1 MTWFKKY
8 DVLSKL
14 IAVLIAVMLW
24 FYVASVNNYE
34 ETFKVKD
41 IVPSFIGA
49 EELMTSKNLMVVGDY
64 SVDVEIAG
72 SRRDILTLNVSDI
85 KVQVDLSS
93 VTNAGTYELPYTVS
107 LPSSAYV
114 LRNKDPQKLSVK
126 LDEED
131 VRVIP
136 IKITTDEVAAEGF
149 VIDKSNLIITPRELK
164 LTGLQEEI
172 DRISYAE
179 VVLGHKDVKADI
191 SGKFS
196 YSFYDVDGRQLK
208 DISVNAD
215 YDSVDVVIPV
225 LKIKEV
231 PLSLDIQGADSFI
244 KYVNYTFSP
253 ATVKIAGDE
262 SVVEQMTSLPVGALK
277 ISEISSGMQKTF
289 TITPLEGIL
298 NLSGEMEATATVTFD
313 GLSKKTV
320 KTTLIEVVN
329 TYTLPSGYKIR
340 PVTTSIDVDILGT
353 DETLAKVND
362 KNVRAVADLQSTV
375 LSKGTHP
382 INVSII
388 VDGVPETAVAN
399 AGEYVIYVEVS

>member
-24 FYVASVNNYE
+24 FYVVSVNNYE

-196 YSFYDVDGRQLK
+196 YSFYDVDGKQLK

-215 YDSVDVVIPV
+215 YDSVDVVMPV

-289 TITPLEGIL
+289 TITPPEGIL

>member
-24 FYVASVNNYE
+24 FYVVSVNNYE

>member
-1 MTWFKKY
+1 M
-8 DVLSKL
+8 
-14 IAVLIAVMLW
+14 
-24 FYVASVNNYE
+24 
-34 ETFKVKD
+34 
-41 IVPSFIGA
+41 
-49 EELMTSKNLMVVGDY
+49 
-64 SVDVEIAG
+64 
-72 SRRDILTLNVSDI
+72 
-85 KVQVDLSS
+85 
-93 VTNAGTYELPYTVS
+93 
-107 LPSSAYV
+107 
-114 LRNKDPQKLSVK
+114 
-126 LDEED
+126 
-131 VRVIP
+131 
-136 IKITTDEVAAEGF
+136 
-149 VIDKSNLIITPRELK
+149 
-164 LTGLQEEI
+164 
-172 DRISYAE
+172 
-179 VVLGHKDVKADI
+179 
-191 SGKFS
+191 
-196 YSFYDVDGRQLK
+196 K

>member
-196 YSFYDVDGRQLK
+196 YSFYDVDGKQLK

-215 YDSVDVVIPV
+215 YDSVDVVMPV

-289 TITPLEGIL
+289 TITPPEGIL